1 MRSGGAR
8 HRIRIGSAARFQ
20 TSGLVRSYQWTSVGA
35 FPRLI
40 CSSYAAPSGDVS
52 NSYVVVASYPARR
65 ETMLDLALFFG
76 FALLCVYIA
85 YERLCNRW

>member
-8 HRIRIGSAARFQ
+8 HRILIRSAAVIRLRF
-20 TSGLVRSYQWTSVGA
+20 
-35 FPRLI
+35 I
-40 CSSYAAPSGDVS
+40 CSAYGAPPGDVS